1 MKEIIAM
8 RILVTTG
15 DFKNFLV
22 PNFYTLLCEL
32 QKSIELLIWH
42 EPGNINDIL
51 TKIDGSVDFILIN
64 EYGELNSPAIS
75 GLDAIS
81 IPYAILLYDL
91 HYNRDFRKRD
101 IIKKDVT
108 IIFSH
113 YRDKFY
119 EWYPELWKKMQWFPH
134 HVNTELYKDYKLH
147 KDIDLLLMG
156 EIIPWIYPLRTRM
169 LEVMRDKPGFVYHEH
184 PGWHNFTE
192 EEKSTLFVGEKYARE
207 INRAKIFLTC
217 DSIYKYPVVK
227 YFEVLACNT
236 LLLASTSKELF
247 DLGFIPGVHFV
258 PVDEDDFEE
267 KAQYYLEHESE
278 RFKIAQQ
285 GYEMV
290 REKHSTVKRA
300 ADFLNIIKD
309 ILP

>member
-32 QKSIELLIWH
+32 QKSVELIIWH

-51 TKIDGSVDFILIN
+51 AKIDGSVDFIFIN

-75 GLDAIS
+75 GLDSIG

-91 HYNRDFRKRD
+91 HYNRASRKRD
-101 IIKKDVT
+101 IIEKDVT
-108 IIFSH
+108 FIFSH

-119 EWYPELWKKMQWFPH
+119 EWYPELWEKMRWFPH
-134 HVNTELYKDYKLH
+134 HVNTELYKDYKLP

-169 LEVMRDKPGFVYHEH
+169 LEIMRDKPGFVYHEH

-192 EEKSTLFVGEKYARE
+192 EEKSMLFVGEKYARE

-247 DLGFIPGVHFV
+247 DLGFVPGVHFV

-278 RFKIAQQ
+278 RLKIAQQ

-290 REKHSTVKRA
+290 CEKHSTVKRA

-309 ILP
+309 ILG